1 MRDKPETVIVYVAA
15 AMFVAGVVVYVVAAW
30 ALCG

>member
-15 AMFVAGVVVYVVAAW
+15 AMFVAVVAGVVWCAVW
-30 ALCG
+30 LCG